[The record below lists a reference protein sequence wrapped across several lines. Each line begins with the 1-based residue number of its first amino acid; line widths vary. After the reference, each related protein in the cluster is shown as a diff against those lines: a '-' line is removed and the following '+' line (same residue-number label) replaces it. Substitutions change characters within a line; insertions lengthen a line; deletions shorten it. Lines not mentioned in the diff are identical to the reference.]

1 MDRNKRE
8 ELIRVASTLIHRQGY
23 RHTTLADV
31 SRESGLLLG
40 SLYYYFRTKESLA
53 TAIIEHHERTF
64 DNRIAQWEQ
73 LPDPSARL
81 ESFLDMVLENQAD
94 YVRCGCPV
102 GSLSQELAK
111 DEPDLAKKI
120 NRILAKQV
128 QWIARQLHSLGVQDP
143 TQKGEHWVAQIQ
155 GLILLSN
162 AFGDPDLLRRQID
175 GLRKSLTAL
184 ALNPSGHGKNIEPCA
199 PKSRSPA

>member
-1 MDRNKRE
+1 MHRDKRE
-8 ELIRVASTLIHRQGY
+8 ELIQIASILIHRKGY

-53 TAIIEHHERTF
+53 TAIIEYHERTF
-64 DNRIAQWEQ
+64 DNRIAQWER

-81 ESFLDMVLENQAD
+81 EAFLDMVLENQAE

-111 DEPDLAKKI
+111 NEPGLAQKI
-120 NRILAKQV
+120 NRILQKQV
-128 QWIARQLHSLGVQDP
+128 QWISRQFQSLGVQNSM
-143 TQKGEHWVAQIQ
+143 QKGEHWVAQIQ

-162 AFGDPDLLRRQID
+162 AFGDPELLQRQID
-175 GLRKSLTAL
+175 DLRKSLTVLPPGASKMDRL
-184 ALNPSGHGKNIEPCA
+184 
-199 PKSRSPA
+199 

>member
-1 MDRNKRE
+1 MHRNKRE
-8 ELIRVASTLIHRQGY
+8 ELIRIASTLFHRKGY

-53 TAIIEHHERTF
+53 TAIIEQHERTF
-64 DNRIAQWEQ
+64 DNRIAQWER

-81 ESFLDMVLENQAD
+81 EAFLDMVLENQAE

-102 GSLSQELAK
+102 GSLSQELGK

-120 NRILAKQV
+120 NRILTKQV
-128 QWIARQLHSLGVQDP
+128 HWIARQFDALGVQDS

-155 GLILLSN
+155 GFILLSN
-162 AFGDPDLLRRQID
+162 AFGNPELLQRQID
-175 GLRKSLTAL
+175 GLRKSLTGS
-184 ALNPSGHGKNIEPCA
+184 PSGSSNLTRI
-199 PKSRSPA
+199 